1 MVRARLTLMAAG
13 ILVAAGLIPVS
24 SIPGTPVPAAALSA
38 ISLSFNCEG
47 AEFEDSQSTP
57 AAAAGVLA
65 LTASTTDG
73 TGTGSGIETI
83 HVGDVVTGPVDFT
96 ATYKLGPD
104 GSFTTTWTYTVDSRT
119 FTQHFFGGLISK
131 GTDFRTVETD
141 TDFPLECTAQT
152 Q

>member
-1 MVRARLTLMAAG
+1 MARARLTLMAAG

-38 ISLSFNCEG
+38 ISLSFNCDG
-47 AEFEDSQSTP
+47 AEFEDGHSTP
-57 AAAAGVLA
+57 AAAAGVLT
-65 LTASTTDG
+65 LGASTTAG

-83 HVGDVVTGPVDFT
+83 NVGGVVTGPIDFT
-96 ATYKLGPD
+96 ATYKLGAD
-104 GSFTTTWTYTVDSRT
+104 GSFTTKWTYKVDTET
-119 FTQHFFGGLISK
+119 FTQNFFGGLISK

-141 TDFPLECTAQT
+141 PDFPIECTAQT